1 MNVPVVAIIGRP
13 NVGKS
18 ELFNRII
25 GEHTA
30 IVSEEAG
37 TTRDRNF
44 AKAEWAGHAFWL
56 VDTGGINDDQ
66 RAPMDV
72 EIRRQV
78 DHAIGEAD
86 LLLFVVDA
94 KGRPASGRPSRRRA
108 AAQVRQAVA
117 ARRQQ
122 GRRSEGH
129 VVLRVLQPR
138 RRRSGAGVGDQRQGV
153 GRPARR
159 RDRQAARRSRRAGV
173 GDAHR
178 RHRQAERRQVVVRQP
193 AARRRAAGRV
203 RDRRARRATRST
215 RR

>member
-1 MNVPVVAIIGRP
+1 MVAIIGRP

-94 KGRPASGRPSRRRA
+94 KVGMHP
-108 AAQVRQAVA
+108 VDH
-117 ARRQQ
+117 
-122 GRRSEGH
+122 H
-129 VVLRVLQPR
+129 VWAFL
-138 RRRSGAGVGDQRQGV
+138 
-153 GRPARR
+153 
-159 RDRQAARRSRRAGV
+159 
-173 GDAHR
+173 
-178 RHRQAERRQVVVRQP
+178 
-193 AARRRAAGRV
+193 
-203 RDRRARRATRST
+203 TRGL
-215 RR
+215 